1 MRTLTPTSTSEP
13 MRLLDESASSLERS
27 LLGAGK
33 SYTSSAQARA
43 KVLAGLGL
51 AAGSTALLTGSAA
64 ASTGAQ
70 LTLGKPLIGVSL
82 VGAVTAVPIGYYAL
96 NHPAAP
102 AKAPIPHSIAPTTT
116 DPVAAPAAP

>member
-33 SYTSSAQARA
+33 SYTSSAQTRA

-64 ASTGAQ
+64 ASTAAK
-70 LTLGKPLIGVSL
+70 LTWGKLLIGVSL
-82 VGAVTAVPIGYYAL
+82 VGAVSAVPIGYYAL
-96 NHPAAP
+96 NQPAAT
-102 AKAPIPHSIAPTTT
+102 AKAPAQRSIGSTVTE
-116 DPVAAPAAP
+116 